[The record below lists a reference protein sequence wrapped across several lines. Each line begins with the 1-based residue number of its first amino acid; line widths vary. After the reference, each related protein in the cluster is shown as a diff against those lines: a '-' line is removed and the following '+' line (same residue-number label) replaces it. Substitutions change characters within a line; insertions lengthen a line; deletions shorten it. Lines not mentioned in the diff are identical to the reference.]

1 VGAGVAALGVGT
13 GIVGMGAA
21 LAPGATIGF
30 GGAIGVG
37 GAIGIEGFGVGG
49 VFSLMRRL
57 LGNCQINLAK
67 RPPAV
72 KPPARDDA
80 FFLV

>member
-1 VGAGVAALGVGT
+1 
-13 GIVGMGAA
+13 MGAA